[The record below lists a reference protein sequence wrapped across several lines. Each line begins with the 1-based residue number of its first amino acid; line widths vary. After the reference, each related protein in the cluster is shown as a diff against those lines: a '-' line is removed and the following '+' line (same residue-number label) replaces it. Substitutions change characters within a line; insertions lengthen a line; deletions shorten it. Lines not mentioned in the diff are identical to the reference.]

1 MFLVLLPPLQ
11 ADEGYDPKRSR
22 VSESTM
28 GDFIRG
34 EITGDITEVPGIGP
48 AAAKKLAESDDQV
61 TNTYQLFGKFL
72 SLKGPDKVDPV
83 EHMEKFW
90 YWLKD
95 QGISAHRS
103 AVVRAIAEKMN
114 SMMNGLYDA
123 EAYGDDDDEDDE
135 EE

>member
-1 MFLVLLPPLQ
+1 LAGHIELLLNFFL
-11 ADEGYDPKRSR
+11 S
-22 VSESTM
+22 VSYVA
-28 GDFIRG
+28 FVHYFQI
-34 EITGDITEVPGIGP
+34 
-48 AAAKKLAESDDQV
+48 Q
-61 TNTYQLFGKFL
+61 FL

-123 EAYGDDDDEDDE
+123 EAYGDDDDDDDE

>member
-1 MFLVLLPPLQ
+1 
-11 ADEGYDPKRSR
+11 
-22 VSESTM
+22 M

-34 EITGDITEVPGIGP
+34 EISGEITEVPGIGP

-123 EAYGDDDDEDDE
+123 EAYGDDDDDDDE